1 MKKKNVLDSM
11 ITIPVTKPTRLNQC
25 GTWSVVYPANAEERL
40 TDWERFKILHATNPA
55 IYKSF
60 CEISHTLIGRGF
72 DHYSAYGVMHIVRF
86 QTFHDMDMGDGF
98 KVSDHMTPFFARLWL
113 RDHPNHSDFFSIKPI
128 KLQGFKER
136 WIEELQ

>member
-1 MKKKNVLDSM
+1 MEKKNVLDNM
-11 ITIPVTKPTRLNQC
+11 INIPVTQPTRLNQC
-25 GTWSVVYPANAEERL
+25 GTWNAVYPPDTEEKL
-40 TDWERFKILHATNPA
+40 TDWGKFKILHATNPA

-60 CEISHTLIGRGF
+60 CEISNTLIGRGF

-86 QTFHDMDMGDGF
+86 QTLHDMDMGDGF

-128 KLQGFKER
+128 RLQGFKER